1 MTHHES
7 CAEPIAGETR
17 VREGRQEP
25 QTQQCG
31 LPAQDWCATCD
42 YYVCVD
48 HINSRHD
55 RHSRSTAPLPPL
67 DRPEPYDP
75 SVSGDRRSG
84 ERREP

>member
-1 MTHHES
+1 VTHHET

-25 QTQQCG
+25 RTQQCG
-31 LPAQDWCATCD
+31 LPASDWCATCR

-55 RHSRSTAPLPPL
+55 RHTRTTAPV
-67 DRPEPYDP
+67 DRVAPYDP
-75 SVSGDRRSG
+75 KVQGDRRSG